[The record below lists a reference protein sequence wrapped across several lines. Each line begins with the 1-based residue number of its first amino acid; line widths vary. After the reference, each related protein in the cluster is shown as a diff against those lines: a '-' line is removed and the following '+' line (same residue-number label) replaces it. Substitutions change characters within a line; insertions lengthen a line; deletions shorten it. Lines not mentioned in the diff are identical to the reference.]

1 MTMKL
6 LILRQTSITGQPVRA
21 GDVIEVNDRDGR
33 QLINSGKAEPATAPA
48 APAAAPV
55 AQDAEPVQRKRPR
68 RTKTNGPT

>member
-33 QLINSGKAEPATAPA
+33 QLINSGKAEAVPTAPA
-48 APAAAPV
+48 AV
-55 AQDAEPVQRKRPR
+55 VVQDLEPVKRKPRQRRAKSHG
-68 RTKTNGPT
+68 TA